1 MNYDKAQFMLSTST
15 SVQSDLAVSGYH
27 ITNPATTYRGTK
39 LVSTWNSIS
48 LRELMRNVYDKYTRV
63 YLEVYLVTTAY
74 VSTLTGYNGTWDQY
88 HILKL
93 SGLNFVNNSNNFVYV
108 APFKTVQGAPTF
120 APTLENNGMIIDI
133 TSDDIVTLSSTLLNC
148 DFNPHCSP
156 NPWPTYNIFFNAY
169 GVPGYERVTK
179 DLNKNNY

>member
-63 YLEVYLVTTAY
+63 YLEVYLVTTGY
-74 VSTLTGYNGTWDQY
+74 VSQVTGYNNTWDQQ

-93 SGLNFVNNSNNFVYV
+93 EGLTFANKSDKYVYI
-108 APFKTVQGAPTF
+108 APFKTVQGF
-120 APTLENNGMIIDI
+120 ATIAQILENNGVVVDI
-133 TSDDIVTLSSTLLNC
+133 TNDDYVTVISTLLQP
-148 DFNPHCSP
+148 DFTAHCSV
-156 NPWPTYNIFFNAY
+156 NPYPIYNIFFNAY
-169 GVPGYERVTK
+169 GIPGYERVSK